1 MKRKQIL
8 EKSFDLKKVKG
19 GLADGSTFR
28 VCVERTAA
36 DAWNC
41 ADYNNTT
48 TDDNGKLISSSK
60 TVNVD

>member
-1 MKRKQIL
+1 MKKNQIL

-19 GLADGSTFR
+19 GLADGSTYR
-28 VCVERTAA
+28 VCVERTAE

-48 TDDNGKLISSSK
+48 SDDNGKVLSSYR

>member
-1 MKRKQIL
+1 MKKNQIL

-19 GLADGSTFR
+19 GLANGFTYQ
-28 VCVERTAA
+28 VCTERTAE

-48 TDDNGKLISSSK
+48 SDDNGKVILSTK